1 MDKHITNRGLLGLCL
16 TAVGVVFGDIGTSPL
31 YTIKESL
38 GTHYN
43 LQVDPVTVFG
53 VMSLV
58 FWSMVIVVMVKYLG
72 FILLADNEGEG
83 GMMSLLALALSA
95 GSVQKLIAAH
105 QVREKER
112 VEAGRPA
119 EAERRAADKR
129 LAERRSAEVQALLDA
144 GEKEKADH
152 LRAKYQKLSQEASRR
167 AQRRAALSRKD
178 VPRTVA
184 LISGLAIAGTALL
197 LSDGVITPAIT
208 VLSAVEGLDVA
219 LPGMESLVLPVSILI
234 LVALFLV
241 QRHGTDRIG
250 TVFGPMML
258 VWFASIAVLGVGGI
272 LQSPEILGAVN
283 PLHILHFFQH
293 YGWHGV
299 LVLGSVVLCI
309 TGGEALYADMGHF
322 GRLPIRLSWTL
333 LVMPC
338 LLLNYF
344 GQCASVLAEPAGVAN
359 PFYALSPGW
368 FTWPLLFISTSAA
381 IIASQSLITGSY
393 SLAQQAMQLGYMPRL
408 QVHHTSHSMR
418 GQIYVPVVNYL
429 LMAACLAAVIIFRSS
444 TNLAAAYGIAVM
456 GTMTITTCLF
466 FAVALA
472 RWNWPL
478 WRALALCGAFL
489 AIDFIFTAGNIIKI
503 AHGGWFPLA
512 MGAVLFAVMTTWKS
526 GNLALRRRVQ
536 ASLMPMEQFLAE
548 MAESSTPIARVGEVA
563 VFLTQN
569 SGTVPR
575 IMLHHLKHTKVLHKT
590 VIVMSVMV
598 ERHPTIP
605 FDEKATVRELGM
617 GFYQVDV
624 RHGYMEGV
632 SVPAILKNLP
642 GLHINLNHVSY
653 YLGHITLID
662 SGRTYLTKWRR
673 MLYIFLSRNARSA
686 RTFFGIPTGRVVEL
700 GMQDEI

>member
-1 MDKHITNRGLLGLCL
+1 MDQRTTNRGLLGLCL
-16 TAVGVVFGDIGTSPL
+16 TAIGVVFGDIGTSPL

-38 GTHYN
+38 GAHYH
-43 LQVDPVTVFG
+43 LSVDPVTVFG

-95 GSVQKLIAAH
+95 GSIQKLIAAH

-112 VEAGRPA
+112 QEAGKSA
-119 EAERRAADKR
+119 ETERRATEKKLVDKR
-129 LAERRSAEVQALLDA
+129 NAEVQALLDA
-144 GEKEKADH
+144 GQVERANL
-152 LRAKYQKLSQEASRR
+152 LRTRYNKLNHEASKR
-167 AQRRAALSRKD
+167 AQRKAFLSRREL
-178 VPRTVA
+178 PRTVTV
-184 LISGLAIAGTALL
+184 ISALAIAGTALL

-208 VLSAVEGLDVA
+208 VLSAVEGLEVA
-219 LPGMESLVLPVSILI
+219 LPSMGAMVLPLSLLI

-258 VWFASIAVLGVGGI
+258 LWFGSIAVLGLLGI
-272 LQSPEILGAVN
+272 LQRPDILGAVN

-322 GRLPIRLSWTL
+322 GRNPIRLSWTL

-344 GQCASVLAEPAGVAN
+344 GQCASVLADPAGVGN
-359 PFYALSPGW
+359 PFYALSPAW
-368 FTWPLLFISTSAA
+368 FTIPLLFISTSAA

-408 QVHHTSHSMR
+408 QVQHTSHSMR

-429 LMAACLAAVIIFRSS
+429 LMAACLGAVVLFRTS

-466 FAVALA
+466 FAVAMA

-478 WRALALCGAFL
+478 WRALAVCGAFL
-489 AIDFIFTAGNIIKI
+489 AIDLIFTAGNIVKV

-526 GNLALRRRVQ
+526 GSLALRRRVQ
-536 ASLMPMEQFLAE
+536 AGLLPLEHFLTE
-548 MAESSTPIARVGEVA
+548 MAESANPPHRIGDVA

-575 IMLHHLKHTKVLHKT
+575 IMLHHLKHTKVLHRT

-598 ERHPTIP
+598 ERHPTVP
-605 FDEKATVRELGM
+605 FDEQATVKDLGQ

-624 RHGYMEGV
+624 RHGYMESV

-642 GLHINLNHVSY
+642 GLHINLNLVSY

-662 SGRTYLTKWRR
+662 TGRTFLTKWRR

-686 RTFFGIPTGRVVEL
+686 RNFFGIPTGRVVEL